1 MKAVALEFNGA
12 HSTKTFKP
20 LFVSE
25 GRGVLIKHTSESLH
39 SRIITGKFEKSCFQA
54 SRCQV
59 VAHGSAPA
67 C

>member
-1 MKAVALEFNGA
+1 MKAALEFNGA

-20 LFVSE
+20 SFVSE
-25 GRGVLIKHTSESLH
+25 GRAVLIKHTSDSLH